1 MITYYTIL
9 VFGYYLDSRE
19 VTVTMLLRSMEQCQE
34 TIQATDQLYKYI
46 GEHVS
51 GYDQHMYC
59 EPTEWAS
66 NSVLRPKIRPEIN

>member
-46 GEHVS
+46 GEHVA

-66 NSVLRPKIRPEIN
+66 NSVLRPKIRPDIN